1 MLKNKIVL
9 IIAVTVI
16 ILGLSACKKSDIE
29 NKNTVKE
36 KNEIGKIVETTDL
49 NIKVVSVAS
58 GFSLSE
64 DKDKQ
69 LLIVEME
76 VKNISKVESGAGAS
90 DFIVKAD
97 DGKTYSVYGLEAKN
111 FGTAIKVGE
120 TIKGKGYYE
129 IPENTKKVTIYYEP
143 AGKKKAQWEVIVP
156 DK

>member
-9 IIAVTVI
+9 IIAVTI
-16 ILGLSACKKSDIE
+16 IVLGLTACKKSDTE
-29 NKNTVKE
+29 KKNTVKE
-36 KNEIGKIVETTDL
+36 KNEIGKTVETTDL
-49 NIKVVSVAS
+49 DIKLVAVAS
-58 GFSLSE
+58 GFALSE
-64 DKDKQ
+64 DKEKQ

-90 DFIVKAD
+90 DFTVKAD
-97 DGKTYSVYGLEAKN
+97 DGKTYPVYGLEAKN

-129 IPENTKKVTIYYEP
+129 IPKKTKKVTIYYEP
-143 AGKKKAQWEVIVP
+143 AGKKKAQWKVNVP